1 MKKGFTLIELMAAV
15 VIFVGIISIAIPT
28 IMNQIN
34 AKKEEISSTT
44 LNTIYEAARLYM
56 ADYNISDEINIG
68 NNYCVSLDELTQE
81 EYLSSPIID
90 PTTRKE
96 IPLTKYVK
104 AKLNPNREF
113 IDFELVDVNCN
124 NE

>member
-34 AKKEEISSTT
+34 DKKEEISSTT

-96 IPLTKYVK
+96 ISLTKYVK

-113 IDFELVDVNCN
+113 TDFELVDVNCN
-124 NE
+124 S